1 MSKINIKPKNEV
13 SLSWKNEGKTV
24 PYNSAI
30 KIMEQTVRNIH
41 NQSSSELIWLL
52 EHPSIYTCGTSYKKS
67 DILNI
72 TEVPIVETG
81 RGGQITYHGPGQRI
95 IYVMLN
101 LNERHKDI
109 KRYVKCLENWMID
122 SLKIIG
128 LESYTCKDRIG
139 IWVNTPKGEAKIG
152 AIGIRISRWVTY
164 HGISI
169 NINPDLKYY
178 KNIIACGLKEF
189 PITSLEELGI
199 NINNNEFDKIIKT
212 TAKNYF

>member
-1 MSKINIKPKNEV
+1 MSKINIKSKSKL
-13 SLSWKNEGKTV
+13 SLNWKNEGKTV

-30 KIMEQTVRNIH
+30 KIMEQTVKDIYNK
-41 NQSSSELIWLL
+41 SSSELIWLL

-101 LNERHKDI
+101 LNERNKDI

-122 SLKIIG
+122 SLKIILSG
-128 LESYTCKDRIG
+128 L
-139 IWVNTPKGEAKIG
+139 PA
-152 AIGIRISRWVTY
+152 SRRAND
-164 HGISI
+164 S
-169 NINPDLKYY
+169 
-178 KNIIACGLKEF
+178 
-189 PITSLEELGI
+189 EELTF
-199 NINNNEFDKIIKT
+199 FDFEIYIIKSYEFT
-212 TAKNYF
+212 KSF

>member
-1 MSKINIKPKNEV
+1 MSKINIKSKNKLV
-13 SLSWKNEGKTV
+13 LNWKDERKSV
-24 PYNSAI
+24 RYNYAI
-30 KIMEQTVRNIH
+30 KIMEQTVQNIY
-41 NQSSSELIWLL
+41 NKSSSELIWLL

-67 DILNI
+67 DIINI
-72 TEVPIVETG
+72 TEVPIIETG

-101 LNERHKDI
+101 LNKRHKDI
-109 KRYVKCLENWMID
+109 KRYVKCLESWMIE
-122 SLKIIG
+122 SLKKIG
-128 LESYTCKDRIG
+128 LDSYTSKERIG

-169 NINPDLKYY
+169 NINPDLSYY

-189 PITSLEELGI
+189 PVTSLKELGF
-199 NINNNEFDKIIKT
+199 NINSNEFDKIIKK

>member
-1 MSKINIKPKNEV
+1 MSKINIKPKSQL
-13 SLSWKNEGKTV
+13 SLNWKNEGKTV

-30 KIMEQTVRNIH
+30 KIMEQTVKDIYNK
-41 NQSSSELIWLL
+41 SSSELIWLL

-101 LNERHKDI
+101 LNERNKDI

-128 LESYTCKDRIG
+128 LDSYTCKDRIG

-152 AIGIRISRWVTY
+152 AIGIRISRWITY

-169 NINPDLKYY
+169 NVNPDLKSYDG
-178 KNIIACGLKEF
+178 IIACGLENYS
-189 PITSLEELGI
+189 ITSLHQIGI
-199 NINNNEFDKIIKT
+199 KIEMKDFDQKLIQ
-212 TAKNYF
+212 TAKKFF